1 MMPQIDLGM
10 NFKNAKC
17 KMLTKN
23 YQKTNYITCQD
34 SVYKVFL
41 INIDI
46 VHTVSQFSFEVVN
59 LYDIAQKFR
68 SYH

>member
-1 MMPQIDLGM
+1 MMPLIDLGM

-41 INIDI
+41 INSDI
-46 VHTVSQFSFEVVN
+46 VGEIR
-59 LYDIAQKFR
+59 LRQK
-68 SYH
+68 